1 MLMNLHRE
9 LRGPGEL
16 GGGIE
21 EGRELRLLACRCPGP
36 MRRGQLEDRAPRTG
50 GPVGAG
56 AG

>member
-9 LRGPGEL
+9 LRSPGEP

-21 EGRELRLLACRCPGP
+21 EGGELRLLACRCPGP